1 MSLAMALGYSLQACV
16 CVSLQLL
23 RSKQRHTVVRGSRE
37 SYSVDLFLESL
48 LQGPVRIVAWVQSI
62 VCRRQMFTW
71 KIEWVQRTVVT
82 PRKFIPVR
90 SWQTALVQTSVTS
103 SGAHCDLRHLGW
115 GWYMRESWKARAYWW
130 SCLPD
135 HRYIQ
140 HGMTWTYSKWW
151 GPEDLPGHVGI

>member
-90 SWQTALVQTSVTS
+90 PWQTALVQTSGTS
-103 SGAHCDLRHLGW
+103 SGAHCDRGTWAGADTCVRAEKLVLIDDPACQTTVISSMGW
-115 GWYMRESWKARAYWW
+115 HEHTPSGEVQKICR
-130 SCLPD
+130 D
-135 HRYIQ
+135 
-140 HGMTWTYSKWW
+140 T
-151 GPEDLPGHVGI
+151 